1 MFLSLHLDIED
12 SISKNVVHTVH
23 TVLTQLSCLLPWKPT
38 NRGNYGWCSESIVRE
53 SSLGTTQ
60 T

>member
-1 MFLSLHLDIED
+1 MFVSLHLDIED
-12 SISKNVVHTVH
+12 SISKNVAIH
-23 TVLTQLSCLLPWKPT
+23 TVLAQLSCLLPWKPT